1 MDLKR
6 LAVVLSQRLAPV
18 YIAVALSW
26 VTGYFIFTIGG
37 IGLAIALELAW
48 PLLRP
53 FCEVLYEELTAQH
66 SQAQAQRRTAL
77 LKAFLPFF
85 QAYKT
90 VLTTYPHVML
100 MASAS
105 EVATQIETFAEAIHD
120 VKARR
125 GPEPDD
131 PFAPPGEDAYEIVRT
146 VSLTPRDFRDWS
158 LKDCQTWRQ
167 DLLAVLAKGRI
178 AALRHAV
185 QHCMHER
192 PREVWEP
199 CLAET
204 TRDLERE
211 AEHTLSHWP
220 CLQRAHADP
229 AVRERLTTF
238 LNLDSINR
246 QAGIQAYLTTH
257 LQCPPAEIHNIMAS
271 IRYDAVAAKLLALM
285 PTQDE
290 PLALPESRR
299 GDHAAGASA
308 PQLPTTLSG

>member
-6 LAVVLSQRLAPV
+6 LAVVLCQRLAPV
-18 YIAVALSW
+18 YVALGLSW
-26 VTGYFIFTIGG
+26 VTGYVVITIGG

-53 FCEVLYEELTAQH
+53 FCDVLYEELMAQH

-90 VLTTYPHVML
+90 VLTTYPPAML
-100 MASAS
+100 TASAS
-105 EVATQIETFAEAIHD
+105 EVAVQIETIAEAIRD

-131 PFAPPGEDAYEIVRT
+131 PFAPPCEEAYEIVRT
-146 VSLTPRDFRDWS
+146 ASLTLRDFRDWR

-167 DLLAVLAKGRI
+167 NLLALLAKGRI

-185 QHCMHER
+185 QHVMHER
-192 PREVWEP
+192 PRQVWDA
-199 CLAET
+199 CLAEAA
-204 TRDLERE
+204 RALEAE
-211 AEHTLSHWP
+211 AEHTLRHWP

-229 AVRERLTTF
+229 AVRERLAT
-238 LNLDSINR
+238 LLRLDPINR
-246 QAGIQAYLTTH
+246 QAGLQAYLTTH
-257 LQCPPAEIHNIMAS
+257 LHCPPADVHDVMAS
-271 IRYDAVAAKLLALM
+271 IRYDPVAAKLLVLISDQANM
-285 PTQDE
+285 P
-290 PLALPESRR
+290 PVPSR
-299 GDHAAGASA
+299 
-308 PQLPTTLSG
+308 

>member
-6 LAVVLSQRLAPV
+6 LAVVLLQRLAPV

-26 VTGYFIFTIGG
+26 VTGYFVFTIGG

-53 FCEVLYEELTAQH
+53 FCDVLYEELMAQH

-90 VLTTYPHVML
+90 VLTTYPPAML
-100 MASAS
+100 TASTA
-105 EVATQIETFAEAIHD
+105 EVAAQLETFAEAIRD

-131 PFAPPGEDAYEIVRT
+131 PFAPPCEEAYAIVQT
-146 VSLTPRDFRDWS
+146 VSLTPRDFRDWR
-158 LKDCQTWRQ
+158 LKDCQTWRRE
-167 DLLAVLAKGRI
+167 LLALLAKGRI

-185 QHCMHER
+185 QHVMHER
-192 PREVWEP
+192 PRQVWDA
-199 CLAET
+199 CLAEAA
-204 TRDLERE
+204 RALEAE
-211 AEHTLSHWP
+211 AEHTLRHWP

-229 AVRERLTTF
+229 AVRERLAT
-238 LNLDSINR
+238 LLRLDSINR
-246 QAGIQAYLTTH
+246 QAGLQAYLTTH
-257 LQCPPAEIHNIMAS
+257 LQCPPADMHDVMAS
-271 IRYDAVAAKLLALM
+271 IRYDSVAAKLLVLISDQSDM
-285 PTQDE
+285 P
-290 PLALPESRR
+290 PVPSR
-299 GDHAAGASA
+299 
-308 PQLPTTLSG
+308 

>member
-6 LAVVLSQRLAPV
+6 LAVVLLQRLALV

-26 VTGYFIFTIGG
+26 VTGYVVFTIGG

-53 FCEVLYEELTAQH
+53 FCDVLYEELMAQH

-90 VLTTYPHVML
+90 VLTTYPPAML
-100 MASAS
+100 TASAS
-105 EVATQIETFAEAIHD
+105 EVALQLETFAEAIRD

-131 PFAPPGEDAYEIVRT
+131 PFAPSCEDTYEIVRT
-146 VSLTPRDFRDWS
+146 ESLTLRDFHDWR

-167 DLLAVLAKGRI
+167 DLLAMLAKGRM

-185 QHCMHER
+185 QHIMHER
-192 PREVWEP
+192 PRQVWDA
-199 CLAET
+199 CLAEAAHN
-204 TRDLERE
+204 LEAE
-211 AEHTLSHWP
+211 AEHTLRLWP

-229 AVRERLTTF
+229 AVRERLAT
-238 LNLDSINR
+238 LLRLDSINR
-246 QAGIQAYLTTH
+246 QVGLQAYLATH
-257 LQCPPAEIHNIMAS
+257 LQCPPAAIHEVMAS
-271 IRYDAVAAKLLALM
+271 IRYNSVAVKLLALM
-285 PTQDE
+285 QDQSDV
-290 PLALPESRR
+290 PPVPSRQNWL
-299 GDHAAGASA
+299 SA
-308 PQLPTTLSG
+308 RRSV

>member
-6 LAVVLSQRLAPV
+6 LAVVLFQRLAPV
-18 YIAVALSW
+18 YIAIVLSW
-26 VTGYFIFTIGG
+26 VTGYFVFTIGG

-53 FCEVLYEELTAQH
+53 LFDVLYEELMAQH

-90 VLTTYPHVML
+90 VLTTYPPAML
-100 MASAS
+100 TASAS
-105 EVATQIETFAEAIHD
+105 EVAAQIETFAEAIRD

-131 PFAPPGEDAYEIVRT
+131 PFAPPCEEAYEIVRT

-167 DLLAVLAKGRI
+167 DLLAMLAKGRI

-185 QHCMHER
+185 QHVMHER
-192 PREVWEP
+192 PRQVWDA
-199 CLAET
+199 CLAEAA
-204 TRDLERE
+204 RGLEAE
-211 AEHTLSHWP
+211 AEHTLCRWP
-220 CLQRAHADP
+220 CLQRAHTDP
-229 AVRERLTTF
+229 AVRERLAT
-238 LNLDSINR
+238 LLRLDSINR
-246 QAGIQAYLTTH
+246 QAGLQSYLTTH
-257 LQCPPAEIHNIMAS
+257 LHCPPADMHDVMAS
-271 IRYDAVAAKLLALM
+271 IRYDSVAAKLLVLISDQSDM
-285 PTQDE
+285 P
-290 PLALPESRR
+290 PVPSR
-299 GDHAAGASA
+299 
-308 PQLPTTLSG
+308 

>member
-6 LAVVLSQRLAPV
+6 LTVVLLQRLAPV

-26 VTGYFIFTIGG
+26 VTGYVVFTIGG

-53 FCEVLYEELTAQH
+53 FCDVLYEELMAQH

-90 VLTTYPHVML
+90 VLTTYPPAML
-100 MASAS
+100 TASAS
-105 EVATQIETFAEAIHD
+105 EVAVQIEAFAEAIRD

-131 PFAPPGEDAYEIVRT
+131 PFAPPCEEAYEIVQT
-146 VSLTPRDFRDWS
+146 VSLTPRDFRDWR

-167 DLLAVLAKGRI
+167 ELLALLAKGRI

-185 QHCMHER
+185 QHVMHER
-192 PREVWEP
+192 PRQVWDA
-199 CLAET
+199 CLAEAAYA
-204 TRDLERE
+204 LE
-211 AEHTLSHWP
+211 AEAAHTLLLWP
-220 CLQRAHADP
+220 CLQRAQADP
-229 AVRERLTTF
+229 AVRERLAT
-238 LNLDSINR
+238 LLRLDSINR
-246 QAGIQAYLTTH
+246 QTGLQTYLTTH
-257 LQCPPAEIHNIMAS
+257 LQCPPAAIHDIMAS
-271 IRYDAVAAKLLALM
+271 IRYDAVAAKLLALISAQ
-285 PTQDE
+285 PDI
-290 PLALPESRR
+290 PPVPSR
-299 GDHAAGASA
+299 
-308 PQLPTTLSG
+308 